1 MDEKKTSSKLNE
13 INWFPG
19 HMAKARNKIEEKIK
33 QCDGVIE
40 IGDARAPFSS
50 FPDYLD
56 KITQDKAKVY
66 IFSKSDLA
74 DPIALKKTQEDLQ
87 KKGIHPFVFDLRDK
101 NAAKPLLKYLSS
113 IRTKKDEK
121 FLKLNF
127 PLPAKRFIVLGIPN
141 VGKSTFINCLAGK
154 KKAAVENRPG
164 KTRDEPMIK
173 ISDKVFIFDTPGI
186 LEPNYENKEVSAKL
200 ALLGSIRIDILPIIP
215 LTDYLLEEIQ
225 TYYSDL
231 LLNRYPTCKDLSEE
245 EFFIELAK
253 SRGMYLVKGQ
263 YDTQRARM
271 TFLKEFRDGSIGKIS
286 LDH

>member
-74 DPIALKKTQEDLQ
+74 DHIAFKKSQEDLQ

-101 NAAKPLLKYLSS
+101 NAVPSHTDDHFMAIIFTHHL
-113 IRTKKDEK
+113 I
-121 FLKLNF
+121 
-127 PLPAKRFIVLGIPN
+127 FIYYFYRWI
-141 VGKSTFINCLAGK
+141 F
-154 KKAAVENRPG
+154 
-164 KTRDEPMIK
+164 
-173 ISDKVFIFDTPGI
+173 KVFH
-186 LEPNYENKEVSAKL
+186 E
-200 ALLGSIRIDILPIIP
+200 
-215 LTDYLLEEIQ
+215 
-225 TYYSDL
+225 
-231 LLNRYPTCKDLSEE
+231 
-245 EFFIELAK
+245 
-253 SRGMYLVKGQ
+253 
-263 YDTQRARM
+263 
-271 TFLKEFRDGSIGKIS
+271 
-286 LDH
+286 